1 MLTEKARGYASD
13 GNRSQPNALAGK
25 TMLRPM
31 KSCHGFFLK
40 HLPVPPTS
48 LYPLFQALGL
58 YHLLGPLS
66 EMLSCFPKASC
77 LFFLQLV
84 NAELRDGAVALALAT
99 ERFYMDAVSNQS
111 FAHYLFP
118 PEEKSKTSVRCGGC
132 QPSSLV
138 TLTLGGW
145 GLTGSGPAS
154 YRVT

>member
-1 MLTEKARGYASD
+1 
-13 GNRSQPNALAGK
+13 
-25 TMLRPM
+25 M

-40 HLPVPPTS
+40 HFPVPPTS

-66 EMLSCFPKASC
+66 EMLSCFPKACC
-77 LFFLQLV
+77 LCFLQLV

-118 PEEKSKTSVRCGGC
+118 PEENSKTISEMWGVSALISCHPNTGRLGPHRLWSC
-132 QPSSLV
+132 QLQTYMKANPV
-138 TLTLGGW
+138 
-145 GLTGSGPAS
+145 
-154 YRVT
+154 